1 MTDPQEGKRKHYARS
16 LLNASDDDVRP
27 ASPARSRLPDA
38 DPGARSPGEP
48 TENVVSQ
55 SAAPVE
61 NAPRVDRSE
70 TILQRMRRGLSRLS
84 EPEKQDAPL
93 REDEDA
99 RTVAAH
105 RPPIESERPAAART
119 VFAERR
125 PVTETIPEQADM
137 AASQKPLVDPVVL
150 FRTVWRWRLLVVLT
164 TIIGGVLGAMIA
176 LSTPHQYLAISQ
188 FVYDPRE
195 LRLTET
201 DFLPPSYSSESTLAL
216 VDSQVRIVSSV
227 PVLETVVAD
236 LDLTS
241 DPEFNGKGAPGF
253 GSVLGTLS
261 QLLSGSEAEDSE
273 SMVIAVQNL
282 ASAVNVY
289 RVPNTFIIHIA
300 VTTEDPVIS
309 ANIANAILDVYIEK
323 RQSAQSA
330 LFERTAEAMTKQLAD
345 LRRDVEI
352 AEQKVEQYKAEH
364 DIVGAGG
371 SLIND
376 EQLVK
381 LNEQLADIRAQK
393 VEIQAKAET
402 ARNLNVD
409 EILSGTSSEILESST
424 IGELRAAYAASKRSF
439 DALTTSLGPRHP
451 RRVAAAQT
459 LETARSEVSNEL
471 RRIVSSTQTELRRI
485 VQSEQQL
492 AADLAVLKSRQMDTS
507 EDLVRLRELEREAN
521 ATSAIYESSLK
532 RTRETREQ
540 QNLNT
545 SNIRIVAEATT
556 PIDPVGPSRKLIA
569 IGGAMAGLIFGLGV
583 AVLIGLYRGLVANNA
598 GLFSKQQPRPQEN
611 QPVPVSPPVRRSE
624 REEIIEAYRRPAAAS
639 EPDPEPQS
647 VATPTYPE
655 QRYDDEP
662 VQDRQVSQPIGQ
674 EDYGTDDPDKIRE
687 DIRDLKET
695 VERFRKAREEAR
707 RNRRVAL
714 F

>member
-1 MTDPQEGKRKHYARS
+1 
-16 LLNASDDDVRP
+16 
-27 ASPARSRLPDA
+27 
-38 DPGARSPGEP
+38 
-48 TENVVSQ
+48 
-55 SAAPVE
+55 
-61 NAPRVDRSE
+61 
-70 TILQRMRRGLSRLS
+70 MRRGLSRLS

-93 REDEDA
+93 REAGDA

-105 RPPIESERPAAART
+105 RPPIENERPAEART
-119 VFAERR
+119 VFVERR
-125 PVTETIPEQADM
+125 PATETAPEQADM

-164 TIIGGVLGAMIA
+164 TIIGGVLGVMIA

-195 LRLTET
+195 LRLTDT

-253 GSVLGTLS
+253 GSVLGALS
-261 QLLSGSEAEDSE
+261 QLLSGGGDEDSE

-300 VTTEDPVIS
+300 VTTEDPVMS
-309 ANIANAILDVYIEK
+309 ANIANAILAVYMEK
-323 RQSAQSA
+323 QQSAQSA

-352 AEQKVEQYKAEH
+352 AEQRVEQYKAEH

-371 SLIND
+371 SLINE

-393 VEIQAKAET
+393 VEIQAKAES
-402 ARNLNVD
+402 ARSLNVD
-409 EILSGTSSEILESST
+409 EILSGTSPEILESST

-439 DALTTSLGPRHP
+439 DALATSLGPRHP

-459 LETARSEVSNEL
+459 LETARTEVSNEL

-569 IGGAMAGLIFGLGV
+569 IGGAIAGLIFGLGV
-583 AVLIGLYRGLVANNA
+583 AVLIGLYRGLMAANA
-598 GLFSKQQPRPQEN
+598 GLFSRQPPRLQED
-611 QPVPVSPPVRRSE
+611 QPVPVSPPVRRLE
-624 REEIIEAYRRPAAAS
+624 REEVADAYRRPAAA
-639 EPDPEPQS
+639 EPDPEPQN
-647 VATPTYPE
+647 VAATTYRE
-655 QRYDDEP
+655 QRYYDEP
-662 VQDRQVSQPIGQ
+662 VQDRPTSQPIGQ
-674 EDYGTDDPDKIRE
+674 EDYGTDDPEKIRE

>member
-1 MTDPQEGKRKHYARS
+1 
-16 LLNASDDDVRP
+16 
-27 ASPARSRLPDA
+27 
-38 DPGARSPGEP
+38 
-48 TENVVSQ
+48 
-55 SAAPVE
+55 
-61 NAPRVDRSE
+61 
-70 TILQRMRRGLSRLS
+70 
-84 EPEKQDAPL
+84 
-93 REDEDA
+93 
-99 RTVAAH
+99 
-105 RPPIESERPAAART
+105 
-119 VFAERR
+119 
-125 PVTETIPEQADM
+125 M

-164 TIIGGVLGAMIA
+164 TIIGGVLGVMIA

-195 LRLTET
+195 LRLTDT

-253 GSVLGTLS
+253 GSVLGALS
-261 QLLSGSEAEDSE
+261 QLLSGGGDEDSE

-300 VTTEDPVIS
+300 VTTEDPVMS
-309 ANIANAILDVYIEK
+309 AKIANAILAVYIEK
-323 RQSAQSA
+323 QQSAQSA

-352 AEQKVEQYKAEH
+352 AEQRVEQYKAEH

-371 SLIND
+371 SLINE

-393 VEIQAKAET
+393 VEIQAKAES
-402 ARNLNVD
+402 ARSLNVD
-409 EILSGTSSEILESST
+409 EILSGTSPEILESST

-439 DALTTSLGPRHP
+439 DALATSLGPRHP

-583 AVLIGLYRGLVANNA
+583 AVLIGLYRGLMAANA
-598 GLFSKQQPRPQEN
+598 GFFSRQQQSPQQD
-611 QPVPVSPPVRRSE
+611 QPVPVRRPE
-624 REEIIEAYRRPAAAS
+624 REEVVDTYSRPVPAA

-647 VATPTYPE
+647 VAATTYRE
-655 QRYDDEP
+655 QRYHDEP
-662 VQDRQVSQPIGQ
+662 VQDRPTSQPIGQ
-674 EDYGTDDPDKIRE
+674 DDYGTDDPEKIRE

>member
-1 MTDPQEGKRKHYARS
+1 MTDPQEGNRRHHARS

-27 ASPARSRLPDA
+27 AASERSRIPASDSGG
-38 DPGARSPGEP
+38 DKPGER
-48 TENVVSQ
+48 TETVAEKNATRVE
-55 SAAPVE
+55 SAQ
-61 NAPRVDRSE
+61 RVDRSE

-84 EPEKQDAPL
+84 EPEKRDAPL
-93 REDEDA
+93 READDA
-99 RTVAAH
+99 RTVAPH
-105 RPPIESERPAAART
+105 RPPVEIDHPAAVRT
-119 VFAERR
+119 ALTERR
-125 PVTETIPEQADM
+125 TVTETAPEQAEM
-137 AASQKPLVDPVVL
+137 APSQKPLVDPVVL
-150 FRTVWRWRLLVVLT
+150 FRTIWRWRLLVVLT
-164 TIIGGVLGAMIA
+164 TIIGGVLGVMIA

-195 LRLTET
+195 LRLTDT

-236 LDLTS
+236 LDLMNH
-241 DPEFNGKGAPGF
+241 PEFNGKEAPGF

-261 QLLSGSEAEDSE
+261 QLLSGGGDEESE
-273 SMVIAVQNL
+273 SMVITVQNL
-282 ASAVNVY
+282 ASSVDVY

-300 VTTEDPVIS
+300 VTTQDPVTS
-309 ANIANAILDVYIEK
+309 ANVANKILEVYMEK
-323 RQSAQSA
+323 QQSAQSA

-345 LRRDVEI
+345 LRRDVET
-352 AEQKVEQYKAEH
+352 AEQRVEQYKAEH
-364 DIVGAGG
+364 DIVDAGG

-409 EILSGTSSEILESST
+409 EILSGTSAEILESST
-424 IGELRAAYAASKRSF
+424 IGELRAEYAAAKRNF
-439 DALTTSLGPRHP
+439 DTLSTSLGPRHP

-556 PIDPVGPSRKLIA
+556 PLDPVGPSRKLIV
-569 IGGAMAGLIFGLGV
+569 IGGAIAGMIVGLGI
-583 AVLIGLYRGLVANNA
+583 AVLIGLYRGLMANNA
-598 GLFSKQQPRPQEN
+598 GVFSRQQPPPGED
-611 QPVPVSPPVRRSE
+611 QPVAVSLQPRRPE
-624 REEIIEAYRRPAAAS
+624 REEIVETYRPVAYAEP
-639 EPDPEPQS
+639 EPDNFAS
-647 VATPTYPE
+647 TTYNE
-655 QRYDDEP
+655 HRFYDEP
-662 VQDRQVSQPIGQ
+662 ARDRQYSQSAGS
-674 EDYGTDDPDKIRE
+674 EDYATDDPEKIRE

>member
-1 MTDPQEGKRKHYARS
+1 MTDPQEGKRRHHVRS

-27 ASPARSRLPDA
+27 AASERSRNPAA
-38 DPGARSPGEP
+38 DPYGDGPGEP
-48 TENVVSQ
+48 TENNAVQSAKTPEVSQ
-55 SAAPVE
+55 
-61 NAPRVDRSE
+61 RVDRSE
-70 TILQRMRRGLSRLS
+70 TILHRMRRGLSRLS
-84 EPEKQDAPL
+84 EPEKQNAPL
-93 REDEDA
+93 REPADA
-99 RTVAAH
+99 RTVAPH
-105 RPPIESERPAAART
+105 RPPVESDRPATMRAA
-119 VFAERR
+119 FAERR
-125 PVTETIPEQADM
+125 TVTETAPEQAEM
-137 AASQKPLVDPVVL
+137 APSQKPLVDPVVL
-150 FRTVWRWRLLVVLT
+150 FRTIWRWRLLVVLT
-164 TIIGGVLGAMIA
+164 TIIGGVLGVMIA

-195 LRLTET
+195 LRLTDT

-236 LDLTS
+236 LDLMN
-241 DPEFNGKGAPGF
+241 DPEFNGKEAPGF

-261 QLLSGSEAEDSE
+261 QLLSGGGDEESE

-282 ASAVNVY
+282 ASSVDVY

-300 VTTEDPVIS
+300 VTTQDPVTS
-309 ANIANAILDVYIEK
+309 ANIANKILEVYIEK
-323 RQSAQSA
+323 QQSAQSA
-330 LFERTAEAMTKQLAD
+330 LFERTAESMTKQLAD

-381 LNEQLADIRAQK
+381 LNEQLAEIRAQK

-409 EILSGTSSEILESST
+409 EILSGTSPEILESST
-424 IGELRAAYAASKRSF
+424 IGELRAAYASSKRSF
-439 DALTTSLGPRHP
+439 DALATSLGPRHP

-545 SNIRIVAEATT
+545 SNIRVVAEATT

-569 IGGAMAGLIFGLGV
+569 IGGAIAGMIAGLGI
-583 AVLIGLYRGLVANNA
+583 AVLIGLYRGLMANNA
-598 GLFSKQQPRPQEN
+598 GVFSRQLPPPREDQPVAVNPQPRRP
-611 QPVPVSPPVRRSE
+611 E
-624 REEIIEAYRRPAAAS
+624 REEIVETYRPVAYA
-639 EPDPEPQS
+639 EPEPERFVS
-647 VATPTYPE
+647 PTYHE
-655 QRYDDEP
+655 RRHDDEP
-662 VQDRQVSQPIGQ
+662 ARDRQYSQPMEA
-674 EDYGTDDPDKIRE
+674 EDYGTDDPEKIRE